1 MADYNDGELGEA
13 SRHLELLLS
22 QRAELTPC
30 FLVVERIAQN
40 AKSIKRHVS
49 GMLSISCLCR
59 GLCLCHCLC
68 LCLCMLMHKN
78 ALCSCTSNDVIGGHK
93 HMEMHTYI
101 PTCIHTY
108 SCTYIHTYI
117 FVTRTR
123 QSQARFLS
131 NQQHTSHLDAFI
143 HTYIHEKIN
152 KGGNQY
158 T

>member
-117 FVTRTR
+117 HFCHSHSTKSGEVSK
-123 QSQARFLS
+123 QSAAYKSSRR
-131 NQQHTSHLDAFI
+131 I
-143 HTYIHEKIN
+143 HTYIH
-152 KGGNQY
+152 